1 MSGSSLHHCG
11 LIGEV
16 NQRTRVLCP
25 SVYFLE
31 TFLIAIHSAIIL
43 VSISHLEESS
53 AELVHFV
60 VCARG

>member
-1 MSGSSLHHCG
+1 M
-11 LIGEV
+11 
-16 NQRTRVLCP
+16 LCP